1 MGYLSLSLSGLSPFS
16 TLTLWFGFLWFFSM
30 ASPMDT
36 TTAAAEGQEEE
47 EANLPDDV
55 AGAPQQQNFSA
66 AVDDEQLES
75 LVRQAM
81 ERVQSAAHG
90 DVSANTAGRTAQ
102 AAPNAMTR
110 EALRAMLT
118 DIAPGEHLDDAAEAL
133 LCTLASELAA
143 SITEGAAALATHRGT
158 GRLDAKDVD
167 LFLKRC
173 YGVTIPGFQEDRYAR
188 VYKRPVMLEEHR
200 ARLAATRRA
209 QESAPKLD
217 ENLL

>member
-1 MGYLSLSLSGLSPFS
+1 
-16 TLTLWFGFLWFFSM
+16 M

-47 EANLPDDV
+47 EANLPEDV

-143 SITEGAAALATHRGT
+143 SITEGAAALAAHRGT